1 MHSTPEHRY
10 EFSTIRNGRHRG
22 TYTKKTQCT
31 VHAHTQTN
39 LRPGSGP
46 RTPPQRLAGMRM
58 GKTFNSS
65 YFFFP
70 VRFPFRP
77 KFPNLFPSLVEDRA
91 PIFDLRLVDSP

>member
-1 MHSTPEHRY
+1 MHSTPEHQY

-46 RTPPQRLAGMRM
+46 RTPPKRLTGMRM
-58 GKTFNSS
+58 GKIFNWSFDFS
-65 YFFFP
+65 GW
-70 VRFPFRP
+70 FPFRP
-77 KFPNLFPSLVEDRA
+77 KLPNLFPSLVEDRA
-91 PIFDLRLVDSP
+91 PIFDLYLVDSP